1 MYPNRVPSHQSNLR
15 TRLPFLRVYAV
26 AAALLLSG
34 FLEATSTAAA
44 KSLVS
49 TSAGRALL
57 LQQFSGQGNGG
68 QARGGDTRFRAN
80 RRGPDVGFISLDP
93 ICYSCLLPSLPS
105 PSYTPVPPEIS
116 SPQPS
121 APPSPQ
127 PSPVVSSPVS
137 APLPEPTMEAPA
149 PLVSSLPLK
158 AVIEPAPQIQE
169 APMKS
174 LTSAS
179 LQPNPS
185 TTSQT
190 PGPLPILG
198 VGATFAFSRKLRGRI
213 RASLDN

>member
-1 MYPNRVPSHQSNLR
+1 
-15 TRLPFLRVYAV
+15 
-26 AAALLLSG
+26 
-34 FLEATSTAAA
+34 
-44 KSLVS
+44 
-49 TSAGRALL
+49 
-57 LQQFSGQGNGG
+57 
-68 QARGGDTRFRAN
+68 
-80 RRGPDVGFISLDP
+80 
-93 ICYSCLLPSLPS
+93 
-105 PSYTPVPPEIS
+105 
-116 SPQPS
+116 
-121 APPSPQ
+121 
-127 PSPVVSSPVS
+127 
-137 APLPEPTMEAPA
+137 MEAPA